1 VSAAVARAR
10 EGHSAAQELARR
22 EQVLLLAVAAL
33 VLAAC
38 LPLTRIFLGLGF
50 LWQVGG
56 GALAALGLDWAVR
69 RRGAGPGLALLATVL
84 AWLVFVGLLYAPET
98 LLARFVPTPSTL
110 AAVRDVFVN
119 GLELIALTPS
129 PTYPE
134 PALVLLAVS
143 GVWAIA
149 HAIGGLVLRLQAP
162 IAAIVLALVLWTVPL
177 AIAAPADGAW
187 LWALPLLAAA
197 AALLLAYTGADLGR
211 FGRWVFADDPAGIRR
226 ERNPL
231 TTGGSALAGCAIVA
245 GSLLA
250 GLLPGFGEQPWYELR
265 GSAGTTLTTNPIV
278 GIHSRLV
285 SSDTGPVLRVTSPR
299 PIYVRTT
306 SLDVYDG
313 ADEVWTS
320 QGVNGDPVSGPVPL
334 EEPLAEAQRALVE
347 LEVLDLPGGLLVP
360 LPYQTVEVS
369 DTTPDRLRYDPGV
382 STFFVDADTTLQP
395 GDVFSTVAA
404 VPAPSVEQ
412 LAAFAEVPVDASDVA
427 LPDIPAEVGDFA
439 RQVVAAR
446 GATTQ
451 LEQAVALQD
460 ELRSWTYS
468 LDVVP
473 NHRRTAMAAFL
484 ERRTGYCEQ
493 FAGTMAVMLRELG
506 IPSRVAVGF
515 TPGVPDQ
522 PELVGTGQPVTYTVS
537 QANAHAWVEVLFPG
551 YGWIAFEPTP
561 RSDGNVLVPSATN
574 LAPAMTVQTQGA
586 APQLPDPSLQ
596 DGQQPEDLGGD
607 LPNAADVPQGQA
619 PAGGAADRGRPL
631 ALVALGAVAL
641 AVVAAAAVALCRRPA
656 REPSPLERVLR
667 ARTGL
672 QRLGAGLRA
681 PALASETDAEY
692 LGRLL
697 GARLPRAQATDL
709 ERFALATDAAAS
721 LSRRTGEAQWASALP
736 EGAGAQAETAAAALE
751 GFLLAGL
758 PGWRRALVRVRG
770 VLAEVRGDLRRMPR
784 PRLGAAPTAT

>member
-1 VSAAVARAR
+1 MSTAVARAR
-10 EGHSAAQELARR
+10 EGHSAAAQLVRR
-22 EQVLLLAVAAL
+22 EQLLLLAVAAL

-38 LPLTRIFLGLGF
+38 LPLTRVFLGLGF

-56 GALAALGLDWAVR
+56 AALVALGVDWAVR
-69 RRGAGPGLALLATVL
+69 RRGAGPGLALLASVV
-84 AWLVFVGLLYAPET
+84 AWLLFVGLLYAPDT
-98 LLARFVPTPSTL
+98 LLAGLLPTPGTL
-110 AAVRDVFVN
+110 AAIRTVFVN
-119 GLELIALTPS
+119 GLQLIPLTPS

-134 PALVLLAVS
+134 PALTLLAVS

-149 HAIGGLVLRLQAP
+149 HAIDGLVLRLQAP

-177 AIAAPADGAW
+177 ALAAPTGRAW

-197 AALLLAYTGADLGR
+197 AGLLLAYTGADLGR
-211 FGRWVFADDPAGIRR
+211 FGRWVFADDPAGIRGQ
-226 ERNPL
+226 RNPL
-231 TTGGSALAGCAIVA
+231 ATGGSALAGCAIVA
-245 GSLLA
+245 GSLVA
-250 GLLPGFGEQPWYELR
+250 GLLPGFGDRPWYELR

-313 ADEVWTS
+313 EDEVWTS
-320 QGVNGDPVSGPVPL
+320 LGVNGEPVDGIVA
-334 EEPLAEAQRALVE
+334 LAEPPGEAQQALVE

-360 LPYQTVEVS
+360 LPYQTVQVTDS
-369 DTTPDRLRYDPGV
+369 RPGRLRYDPGV
-382 STFFVDADTTLQP
+382 STFFVNADATLQP
-395 GDVFSTVAA
+395 GDRFSTIAA
-404 VPAPSVEQ
+404 LPAPSVEQ
-412 LAAFAEVPVDASDVA
+412 LDAAGAVRADPSDVA

-446 GATTQ
+446 GATTR

-515 TPGVPDQ
+515 TPGVPDS
-522 PELVGTGQPVTYTVS
+522 PELIGTGQPVTYTVS
-537 QANAHAWVEVLFPG
+537 QTNAHAWVEVLFPG

-574 LAPAMTVQTQGA
+574 LAPDVTVQAQQS
-586 APQLPDPSLQ
+586 APQLSDPALP
-596 DGQQPEDLGGD
+596 GGPQPEDLGGD
-607 LPNAADVPQGQA
+607 IPNAPGLPQGTVPA
-619 PAGGAADRGRPL
+619 AEPAGGGGL
-631 ALVALGAVAL
+631 LLLGML
-641 AVVAAAAVALCRRPA
+641 AAAALAAVAVASAAARR
-656 REPSPLERVLR
+656 RRRDPSPLERVLR
-667 ARTGL
+667 ARTRL
-672 QRLGAGLRA
+672 RRLGAGLRT
-681 PALASETDAEY
+681 PALPSETDAEY

-697 GARLPRAQATDL
+697 EARLPRASVADL
-709 ERFALATDAAAS
+709 ERFALATDAAGS
-721 LSRRTGEAQWASALP
+721 LSRRTGEAQWSGALP
-736 EGAGAQAETAAAALE
+736 EGAADGAEGAATALE

-758 PGWRRALVRVRG
+758 PGWRRSLARMAG
-770 VLAEVRGDLRRMPR
+770 ALAEVRADLPR
-784 PRLGAAPTAT
+784 PGPRRAPKPAT